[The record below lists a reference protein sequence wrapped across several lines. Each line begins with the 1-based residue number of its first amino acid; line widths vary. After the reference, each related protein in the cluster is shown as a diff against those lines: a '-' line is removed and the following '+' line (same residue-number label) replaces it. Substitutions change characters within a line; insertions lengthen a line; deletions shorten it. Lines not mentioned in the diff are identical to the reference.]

1 MPRALRPNWLCESRV
16 QPWRGTEPVAPEQA
30 QAVLAGTQLPLLLL
44 LRLLLSVSRGANFS
58 NPNCCHKSLPLL
70 LLLFAVC
77 CLALF
82 VSGRR
87 SGLLLLL
94 QMLLS
99 SIAKE
104 SVWAKE
110 RKSVQ
115 ARLATG
121 PARWRGTDLAHS
133 SFQVC
138 RCRPVVYVMPVIS
151 ELACGAQSAQCISLK
166 RFYEPQ
172 GCRMEAPPPHL
183 HLALLWPVPAPI
195 LMDPFGPIRHGN

>member
-16 QPWRGTEPVAPEQA
+16 QPWRGTEPVAVAPEQA
-30 QAVLAGTQLPLLLL
+30 QAVLAGTQLPLLLLL

-121 PARWRGTDLAHS
+121 PARC
-133 SFQVC
+133 SFIA
-138 RCRPVVYVMPVIS
+138 RHR
-151 ELACGAQSAQCISLK
+151 
-166 RFYEPQ
+166 
-172 GCRMEAPPPHL
+172 
-183 HLALLWPVPAPI
+183 
-195 LMDPFGPIRHGN
+195 FGPQLVSSVPLSTCRIRNASYQRISMRRPKCPMH

>member
-1 MPRALRPNWLCESRV
+1 MPRALRPNWLCESQV

-58 NPNCCHKSLPLL
+58 NPNCCHKSLP
-70 LLLFAVC
+70 FAVC
-77 CLALF
+77 CLVLF

-87 SGLLLLL
+87 SGLLLL

-121 PARWRGTDLAHS
+121 PARC
-133 SFQVC
+133 SFIA
-138 RCRPVVYVMPVIS
+138 RHR
-151 ELACGAQSAQCISLK
+151 
-166 RFYEPQ
+166 
-172 GCRMEAPPPHL
+172 
-183 HLALLWPVPAPI
+183 
-195 LMDPFGPIRHGN
+195 FGPQLVSSVPLSTCRIRNASYQRISMRRPKCPMH